1 MKKGF
6 FAIALSVMLVFS
18 MMTSVFAAADNF
30 VGSISTTVAPA
41 VTETP
46 TSSNPEWKGSVTVVA
61 SGEQSTLS
69 EAAQAQMKAAY
80 TSIETA
86 ADVAALSA
94 DVATVA
100 AEQGVK
106 TADLAISDLFD
117 ISVEGDNYGTLT
129 ISLKSDSFENFVA
142 LLHYTGSAWEVVK
155 DAKVENGVLT
165 FSASNFSPFAIVVS
179 TEATQLPP
187 SPTTGETAP
196 VAIAAAAVAA
206 GITGIVVLCYGRKK
220 ADED

>member
-18 MMTSVFAAADNF
+18 MMTSVFADNF
-30 VGSISTTVAPA
+30 VGSISAVEAPA
-41 VTETP
+41 VAEAP

-61 SGEQSTLS
+61 SGEQSTLP
-69 EAAQAQMKAAY
+69 EAAQAEMKAAY
-80 TSIETA
+80 ESIETA

-94 DVATVA
+94 DIATVA

-165 FSASNFSPFAIVVS
+165 FSASNFSPFAVVVS
-179 TEATQLPP
+179 TETTPVP
-187 SPTTGETAP
+187 DSPTTGETAP
-196 VAIAAAAVAA
+196 VALAAAAIVA
-206 GITGIVVLCYGRKK
+206 GIAGISVLCYGRKK
-220 ADED
+220 ADKD

>member
-18 MMTSVFAAADNF
+18 MMTSVFAAGNF
-30 VGSISTTVAPA
+30 VGSVSETAAP
-41 VTETP
+41 TEAAKP

-61 SGEQSTLS
+61 SGAQSTLS
-69 EAAQAQMKAAY
+69 EAAQAEMKAAY

-117 ISVEGDNYGTLT
+117 ISVEGDDYGTLT

-165 FSASNFSPFAIVVS
+165 FSASNFSPFAVVVS
-179 TEATQLPP
+179 TETTQLPP

-196 VAIAAAAVAA
+196 VALAAAAIVA
-206 GITGIVVLCYGRKK
+206 GIAGISVLCYGRKK
-220 ADED
+220 ADKD

>member
-6 FAIALSVMLVFS
+6 CAIALSVMLVFS

-61 SGEQSTLS
+61 SGAQSTLS
-69 EAAQAQMKAAY
+69 EAAQAK
-80 TSIETA
+80 I
-86 ADVAALSA
+86 
-94 DVATVA
+94 
-100 AEQGVK
+100 
-106 TADLAISDLFD
+106 
-117 ISVEGDNYGTLT
+117 TLT

-165 FSASNFSPFAIVVS
+165 FSASNFSPFAVVVS
-179 TEATQLPP
+179 TETTPVP
-187 SPTTGETAP
+187 DSPTTGETAP
-196 VAIAAAAVAA
+196 VALAAAAIVA
-206 GITGIVVLCYGRKK
+206 GIAGISVLCYGRKK
-220 ADED
+220 ADKD

>member
-18 MMTSVFAAADNF
+18 MMTSVFADNF
-30 VGSISTTVAPA
+30 VGSMTSVKAPVEA
-41 VTETP
+41 AKP

-206 GITGIVVLCYGRKK
+206 GIAGIVVLCYGRKK